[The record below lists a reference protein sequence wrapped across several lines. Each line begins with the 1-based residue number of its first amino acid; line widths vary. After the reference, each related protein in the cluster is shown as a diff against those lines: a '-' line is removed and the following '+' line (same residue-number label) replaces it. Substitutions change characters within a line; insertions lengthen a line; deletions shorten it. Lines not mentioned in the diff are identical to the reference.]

1 MNFFSLIQPLEQAIK
16 EATSSELP
24 ELVGLFERLKAQ
36 AWSKMTTPGNGA
48 VVSGPETYTIPEV
61 AGLLKISEYR
71 AYELARQGKLPH
83 SKIGKSVR
91 VSAAQLAAFQR
102 SREI

>member
-1 MNFFSLIQPLEQAIK
+1 MNLLDLIQPLEQAIR
-16 EATSSELP
+16 EAKPSYLP
-24 ELVGLFERLKAQ
+24 DLIGSLERLKAQ
-36 AWSKMTTPGNGA
+36 AWTRMTTPSNGA
-48 VVSGPETYTIPEV
+48 PVTGPETYTIPEV
-61 AGLLKISEYR
+61 AGILKISEYR
-71 AYELARQGKLPH
+71 CYELARQGKLPH